1 MSTKKV
7 KEAEAVSE
15 EVTQQS
21 KLAEAKRALSGVK
34 MALKKKLGDDIFTEK
49 VIGRLPS
56 ISTGSALIDKEI
68 GNNWLVLGR
77 VHEIFGNT
85 GSAKTTLA
93 TLTMINALKQ
103 YPDKFVLY
111 MDFEQ
116 AFNLEYSRRLG
127 LDPDD
132 ERFIFMQP
140 SSIEDGFEIVD
151 RMVSTGILSLVV
163 MDSVPAMISRR
174 EMEADYDKE
183 TMAEKPRVLSRSIPK
198 LLEPLKEANTALV
211 FINQIRDKLSY
222 GGGTT
227 TPGGKAIPFFATTR
241 LELKRSDI
249 LTEKDVAYGQVMTAI
264 VRKNKVGRPYG
275 TIKTDLFFGV
285 GFNYTKEVVIIAKE
299 LGIIDGSTWLYL
311 PEANEDGEVIKIQ
324 GVDNVVEY
332 YNNNPDKFENLKT
345 KIQQRLDYSLV
356 ADTVKAKDIKDEEG
370 Y

>member
-1 MSTKKV
+1 
-7 KEAEAVSE
+7 
-15 EVTQQS
+15 
-21 KLAEAKRALSGVK
+21 
-34 MALKKKLGDDIFTEK
+34 
-49 VIGRLPS
+49 
-56 ISTGSALIDKEI
+56 
-68 GNNWLVLGR
+68 
-77 VHEIFGNT
+77 
-85 GSAKTTLA
+85 
-93 TLTMINALKQ
+93 
-103 YPDKFVLY
+103 
-111 MDFEQ
+111 
-116 AFNLEYSRRLG
+116 
-127 LDPDD
+127 
-132 ERFIFMQP
+132 
-140 SSIEDGFEIVD
+140 
-151 RMVSTGILSLVV
+151 